1 MKGYKVVV
9 ADNYH
14 YMDESAHYVLGFFET
29 ADEAL
34 AAAKGIVDEFLN
46 EAAPKVGSADE
57 LYRGYVGF
65 GEDPFIVP
73 IGKAPRV
80 AFSAWGYAKER
91 CEQLAGKAIAE
102 PEGEKE

>member
-14 YMDESAHYVLGFFET
+14 YMDESEHYVLGFFET
-29 ADEAL
+29 GGEAL
-34 AAAKGIVDEFLN
+34 AAAKRIVDEFLN
-46 EAAPKVGSADE
+46 EGAPKAASADE
-57 LYRGYVGF
+57 LYKGYVGF

-80 AFSAWGYAKER
+80 AFSAWRYAKAR
-91 CEQLAGKAIAE
+91 CEELFSKAKG
-102 PEGEKE
+102 EGSPSVE

>member
-34 AAAKGIVDEFLN
+34 AAAKGIVDEFIDD
-46 EAAPKVGSADE
+46 AVKRGADAKG
-57 LYRGYVGF
+57 LYQGYVGF

-80 AFSAWGYAKER
+80 SFSAWGYAKER
-91 CEQLAGKAIAE
+91 CEQLAGKAIPE
-102 PEGEKE
+102 QEGEKE